1 VVAVGCSGVGTY
13 ALVRLLWI
21 RTIAEARE
29 VCGAGVD
36 ALFVKPELVAEYLAA
51 PASGQTQPDA
61 PDAVFREPAKS
72 KDLQRLIEELR
83 YVTSSV

>member
-1 VVAVGCSGVGTY
+1 M
-13 ALVRLLWI
+13 
-21 RTIAEARE
+21 
-29 VCGAGVD
+29 D
-36 ALFVKPELVAEYLAA
+36 ALFVKPELVVDYLAA
-51 PASGQTQPDA
+51 PASDQTQPDA